1 MIFLKKNT
9 HGPDLGRSGPA
20 CWVPALFAR
29 SARERYGQTGLP
41 GGARPLGLYLYP
53 KGYAMVRS
61 RSNGPDLPDQIPVV
75 EKKEG
80 RRGSPESGQSSHRSS
95 L

>member
-9 HGPDLGRSGPA
+9 HGPGLGRSGPA
-20 CWVPALFAR
+20 YWVPACFTR
-29 SARERYGQTGLP
+29 SARERYGQTSQP
-41 GGARPLGLYLYP
+41 GRARPSGLYLYP

-61 RSNGPDLPDQIPVV
+61 RSNGPDLPDQIPAA

-80 RRGSPESGQSSHRSS
+80 RRGSPESG
-95 L
+95 